1 MSHPKL
7 LGDIGGTNVRLALQL
22 APDAP
27 ISHVETL
34 PLAEHAGP
42 LEAITAYLQRHGAWE
57 GPLRPLTGCL
67 GMACPVLGDAI
78 QMINAPWAFSTE
90 ALRRALGL
98 TSLRILNDFTALA
111 LALPALPADQLAQ
124 VGGDSPQ
131 PGMAKA
137 LLGAGT
143 GLGVSGLIPGQTPDG
158 EVVWVPIAGEGG
170 HVSLPACTDDEVRV
184 IDALRARFG
193 HVSAER
199 VLSGSGLVLLYET
212 HARLAGV
219 VPERLTP
226 ADVTDRAMGGHCPWC
241 QAALDSFCCFMG
253 TVAAN
258 LAVTLGAQ
266 GGLYIGGGVVP
277 RLGASFAASGFR
289 ARFNDKGRYTAYLSA
304 IPVYVIHAPYPA
316 LIGASCA

>member
-1 MSHPKL
+1 MHYPKL
-7 LGDIGGTNVRLALQL
+7 LGDIGGTNVRLALQVEP
-22 APDAP
+22 AGP
-27 ISHVETL
+27 ITHIETL
-34 PLAEHAGP
+34 RLADHIGP
-42 LEAITAYLQRHGAWE
+42 LEAITAYLQQQGAWE
-57 GPLRPLTGCL
+57 GALRPRSGCL

-90 ALRRALGL
+90 ALRQALGL
-98 TSLRILNDFTALA
+98 SSLRILNDFTALA
-111 LALPALPADQLAQ
+111 LALPALPPQDLRQ
-124 VGGDSPQ
+124 VGGGSVQ

-143 GLGVSGLIPGQTPDG
+143 GLGVSGLIPGPLVQG
-158 EVVWVPIAGEGG
+158 EPVWVPIAGEGG
-170 HVSLPACTDDEVRV
+170 HVSLPACDEDEARL
-184 IDALRARFG
+184 IAALRVRFG

-219 VPERLTP
+219 TPERLSP
-226 ADVTDRAMGGHCPWC
+226 AEVADRALGGHCPWC
-241 QAALDSFCCFMG
+241 RAALDSFCSFMG

-266 GGLYIGGGVVP
+266 GGLYIGGGIVP
-277 RLGASFAASGFR
+277 RLGDFFEQSGFR

-304 IPVYVIHAPYPA
+304 IPVFVIHAPYPA
-316 LIGASCA
+316 LVGASRA